1 MWRDNRGSLEDLI
14 FPSVLR
20 HTFPIRNR
28 NKNFIRFTLQ
38 TIAAIKNIA
47 SGQVIVRILC
57 FLLRTEPFL
66 ALNLG
71 FL

>member
-38 TIAAIKNIA
+38 TIAAIKNTA
-47 SGQVIVRILC
+47 SGQLIVRILC
-57 FLLRTEPFL
+57 FLLRIEPFL

>member
-14 FPSVLR
+14 FPVALR

-38 TIAAIKNIA
+38 TIAAIKNIV
-47 SGQVIVRILC
+47 SGQLIVRILC
-57 FLLRTEPFL
+57 FLLRIEPFL